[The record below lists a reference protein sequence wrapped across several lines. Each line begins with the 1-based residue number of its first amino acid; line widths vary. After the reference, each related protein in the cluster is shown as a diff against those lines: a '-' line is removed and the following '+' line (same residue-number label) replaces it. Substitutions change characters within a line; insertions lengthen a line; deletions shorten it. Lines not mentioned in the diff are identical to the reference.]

1 LTLGQAPTRAH
12 LAPDEKVDWFR
23 VIVEVCRYSH
33 THSTIAMACG
43 TAKSTV
49 QGWKQGATPR
59 WDEGEKLIEL
69 WCQVTGN
76 GRETVHRVGRYSY
89 RA

>member
-1 LTLGQAPTRAH
+1 MIHARAH

-23 VIVEVCRYSH
+23 VIIDVCRCGY
-33 THSTIAMACG
+33 THSNIAMACG

-59 WDEGEKLIEL
+59 WDEGEKLIAL
-69 WCQVTGN
+69 WCRVTDN
-76 GRETVHRVGRYSY
+76 GRETVHTVSRYSY